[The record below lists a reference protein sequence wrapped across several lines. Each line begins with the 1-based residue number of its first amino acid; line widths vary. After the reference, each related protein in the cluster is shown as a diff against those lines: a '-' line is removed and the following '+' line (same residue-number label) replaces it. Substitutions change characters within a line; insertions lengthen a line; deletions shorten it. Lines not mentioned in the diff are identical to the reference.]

1 MHGNNKIC
9 EHDCA
14 TISNLKKNKNSYSMT
29 YASLQTDYII
39 VYKFY
44 NGFPSQEKYKIILER
59 EKKKKT

>member
-1 MHGNNKIC
+1 
-9 EHDCA
+9 
-14 TISNLKKNKNSYSMT
+14 MT

-39 VYKFY
+39 IYKFY